1 MPKKTVEEM
10 ASCLL
15 LKLGKETKPTQVCK
29 RPAANVEEEQ
39 PTKVAK
45 MGDVNKKATKAASKD
60 DTLNFPGIEKQPP
73 NRYKNMTIYTSATS
87 SKWRVQVQGDKLD
100 RAFSWKREDPEIV
113 WGKVVSYV
121 LEKSEARPVES

>member
-1 MPKKTVEEM
+1 MEET

-29 RPAANVEEEQ
+29 RPAANVGEEQ

-45 MGDVNKKATKAASKD
+45 MGDVNKKATRAASKD

-73 NRYKNMTIYTSATS
+73 QPLQEHDHLHVCHKQ
-87 SKWRVQVQGDKLD
+87 QVAGASP
-100 RAFSWKREDPEIV
+100 RR
-113 WGKVVSYV
+113 
-121 LEKSEARPVES
+121 

>member
-1 MPKKTVEEM
+1 MQARAMPQEEVLTRLQSTQTRPRRVPRLSQKNEAGEVPKKTVEEM

-60 DTLNFPGIEKQPP
+60 DTLNFPGIEKQP
-73 NRYKNMTIYTSATS
+73 KLLQEHDHLHVCH
-87 SKWRVQVQGDKLD
+87 KQQVAGASP
-100 RAFSWKREDPEIV
+100 RR
-113 WGKVVSYV
+113 
-121 LEKSEARPVES
+121 

>member
-1 MPKKTVEEM
+1 MPKTTVQEM

-29 RPAANVEEEQ
+29 RPAANVVEEQ

-45 MGDVNKKATKAASKD
+45 MGDVNEKATKAANND
-60 DTLNFPGIEKQPP
+60 DALNFPGIEKHPP
-73 NRYKNMTIYTSATS
+73 NHYKNMTIYTSATS
-87 SKWRVQVQGDKLD
+87 SKWRVLVQGDKLD
-100 RAFSWKREDPEIV
+100 KAFSWKRGDPELV

-121 LEKSEARPVES
+121 LEKTTRR